1 MNPTAT
7 LSWLGSSHAKCSYIT
22 FHKKSDFCQLLRTPS
37 PKCVKLLRRF
47 KGQKD
52 LIFFPSLEMSHQTEF
67 LNIHS
72 FQKEGLTPM
81 LLGRTWKSH
90 QLPHGTSQH
99 WNTFEFVWHA
109 VAQITLVTQPALLS
123 LQTSHIQMELCKHWY
138 QQSKGQWSSKR
149 DHCWWRCGWH
159 STGVLIP
166 RRKSIWGLDLQ
177 GYFGERSKVACA
189 GKSMVK

>member
-72 FQKEGLTPM
+72 FQKERHLRCLGGLGNLTSWHLPALKHLWICVACCCPNNISHTASTSLPANLTHPDGAVQTLVPAEQRAVGQQERP
-81 LLGRTWKSH
+81 LLLEMW
-90 QLPHGTSQH
+90 
-99 WNTFEFVWHA
+99 
-109 VAQITLVTQPALLS
+109 VAQ
-123 LQTSHIQMELCKHWY
+123 H
-138 QQSKGQWSSKR
+138 R
-149 DHCWWRCGWH
+149 
-159 STGVLIP
+159 GVNP
-166 RRKSIWGLDLQ
+166 
-177 GYFGERSKVACA
+177 
-189 GKSMVK
+189 